1 MKNEIADTYFLTERE
16 IISKLPPDKKKLRDN
31 LLREEATQVH
41 DRFAKF
47 VVPAKVILKGSA
59 FTDHKKEF
67 TEKDFEVGAKLLK
80 LLATDC
86 DTKVSPIFW
95 AHPIM
100 SAEYA
105 ETIEEVIKQ
114 NGGPD
119 LNPWLIK
126 SRLLIHDIGKL
137 FKFRYMLSN
146 QIASRFLKRCGVD
159 SRIMD
164 FIPPVEDIIGISK
177 KTITEIEK
185 LSLEQII
192 ADVANNLG
200 QPKLNLSGE
209 ITIKDTNEIIGFA
222 KTQPQRYTGGVWINE
237 DLAKRAL
244 SERNGQYMTI
254 ELLRKEMAFLYKEY
268 KVDFRRTQ
276 IKTLEKF
283 RKPKNKNIVNEL
295 QKLTNSN

>member
-1 MKNEIADTYFLTERE
+1 
-16 IISKLPPDKKKLRDN
+16 
-31 LLREEATQVH
+31 
-41 DRFAKF
+41 
-47 VVPAKVILKGSA
+47 
-59 FTDHKKEF
+59 
-67 TEKDFEVGAKLLK
+67 
-80 LLATDC
+80 
-86 DTKVSPIFW
+86 
-95 AHPIM
+95 
-100 SAEYA
+100 
-105 ETIEEVIKQ
+105 
-114 NGGPD
+114 
-119 LNPWLIK
+119 
-126 SRLLIHDIGKL
+126 
-137 FKFRYMLSN
+137 MLSN

-159 SRIMD
+159 SRTMD